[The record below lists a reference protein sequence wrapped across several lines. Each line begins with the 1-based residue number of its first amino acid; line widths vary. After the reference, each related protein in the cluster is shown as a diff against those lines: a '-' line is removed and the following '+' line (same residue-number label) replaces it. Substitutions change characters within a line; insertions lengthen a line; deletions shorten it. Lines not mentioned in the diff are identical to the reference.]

1 MPVADSVRVC
11 PAAVTPVAPTPSR
24 DKGAVVASSVG
35 LCRLGRGESDTAT
48 AVLGP
53 RTSQDP
59 GVVSTKGLCA
69 AGDETGC
76 PSLLVS
82 LCVTARDGALL
93 VLVPCAVAGGMAVVT
108 LVTKVSQPVEVV
120 GRLVL
125 LGNVLVDGVVARLL
139 PVALESGTRV
149 LLVVAEGAG
158 LLVALSERVV
168 ST

>member
-1 MPVADSVRVC
+1 M
-11 PAAVTPVAPTPSR
+11 
-24 DKGAVVASSVG
+24 
-35 LCRLGRGESDTAT
+35 
-48 AVLGP
+48 
-53 RTSQDP
+53 
-59 GVVSTKGLCA
+59 
-69 AGDETGC
+69 
-76 PSLLVS
+76 
-82 LCVTARDGALL
+82 
-93 VLVPCAVAGGMAVVT
+93 AGGMAVVT